1 MPQAHST
8 GRRVAFAD
16 QVYAQLQRLIQRG
29 EYPVN
34 SRLPPEQEL
43 GQRFGVSRPVIRQA
57 LRRLADEGV
66 IETRKGSGTI
76 VRIGQLAL
84 QIGFPPLNSVADV
97 QQFYEFRIDV
107 EGRTTALA
115 AARHTLAQ
123 LGEIEAA
130 LLRSEQAID
139 AGNLRLAADLNF
151 SFHRAIAR
159 ASGNRFHQ
167 AAVELLP
174 NAIGHVG
181 YEFRIGTSDGEQDR
195 ARVILA
201 EHVGICS
208 AIRARDTELARS
220 LMVDHIVSAQNY
232 LYGNLGLSF
241 RNEAAG
247 LLHRSACD
255 RRPGRIE
262 ASADLKVALP
272 CGRRHVVA

>member
-1 MPQAHST
+1 MSQTKST

-43 GQRFGVSRPVIRQA
+43 GQRFGVSRPVVRQA
-57 LRRLADEGV
+57 LRRLAEEGV

-76 VRIGQLAL
+76 VRVGQLAL

-97 QQFYEFRIDV
+97 QQFYEFRMDV

-130 LLRSEQAID
+130 LSRSEQAID

-167 AAVELLP
+167 TAVELLP

-195 ARVILA
+195 ARVILG
-201 EHVGICS
+201 EHVGIYS
-208 AIRARDTELARS
+208 AIRARDSELARS

-241 RNEAAG
+241 R
-247 LLHRSACD
+247 D
-255 RRPGRIE
+255 E
-262 ASADLKVALP
+262 ASQTRGDSEPRSTA
-272 CGRRHVVA
+272 

>member
-1 MPQAHST
+1 VSLTNST

-16 QVYAQLQRLIQRG
+16 HVYAQLQRLIQRG

-107 EGRTTALA
+107 EGRTTVLA

-130 LLRSEQAID
+130 LLRSEQAVD

-151 SFHRAIAR
+151 SFHRAIAH

-167 AAVELLP
+167 AAVEFLP

-208 AIRARDTELARS
+208 AIRAAIPSSPAR
-220 LMVDHIVSAQNY
+220 
-232 LYGNLGLSF
+232 
-241 RNEAAG
+241 
-247 LLHRSACD
+247 
-255 RRPGRIE
+255 
-262 ASADLKVALP
+262 
-272 CGRRHVVA
+272 